1 MELLGVGPLELVF
14 IVLIAL
20 IVIGPRDIGKTARAA
35 GRFLN
40 RMYKSDTWRAIT
52 QASRNL
58 RNLPN
63 QLAREAE
70 LDELRNAR
78 KDLESAAREVSQER
92 REIESGLKAWT
103 TPPASTPKAPAPAAK
118 TEPPGE

>member
-20 IVIGPRDIGKTARAA
+20 IVIGPRDISKSARAA

-40 RMYKSDTWRAIT
+40 RMYKSDTWRAVT

-58 RNLPN
+58 RSLPN
-63 QLAREAE
+63 RLAREAE
-70 LDELRNAR
+70 LEELRSAR
-78 KDLESAAREVSQER
+78 RELESAARDLSQEGR
-92 REIESGLKAWT
+92 QLESGLKAWT
-103 TPPASTPKAPAPAAK
+103 TPPAPTPPAAPEK
-118 TEPPGE
+118 SDSPGD